1 MLIGADVPVDTRSME
16 EAGLDDLR
24 EELAVLEDEEKR
36 KSAER
41 RHLHRQMDFGFATE
55 TTHAREREVS
65 SHRRELHRRIDA
77 LRERLGLPV
86 GPQRPSPETSLQD
99 MTDRG
104 LIQRLERIGD
114 RAPGEAAV
122 AEPGHLL
129 GE

>member
-1 MLIGADVPVDTRSME
+1 ME
-16 EAGLDDLR
+16 DAGLNDLR
-24 EELAVLEDEEKR
+24 KELAVLEVEEKR
-36 KSAER
+36 VSAER

-55 TTHAREREVS
+55 TTRAWEQEVS

-86 GPQRPSPETSLQD
+86 GPQRPSAETGLED
-99 MTDRG
+99 MTGRELTQG
-104 LIQRLERIGD
+104 LERIGD
-114 RAPGEAAV
+114 PAPGEAAV